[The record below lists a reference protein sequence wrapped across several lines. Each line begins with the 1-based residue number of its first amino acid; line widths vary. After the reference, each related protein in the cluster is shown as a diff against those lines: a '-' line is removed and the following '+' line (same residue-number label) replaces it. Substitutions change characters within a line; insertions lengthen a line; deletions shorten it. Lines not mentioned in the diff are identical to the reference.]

1 MTNMFTRSANTIIV
15 PAAFV
20 EQLMSDDEDLN
31 VTTTPTY
38 ILTSKDVATKFADE
52 VTEKGLSEYYSV
64 TNNLEIVESATK
76 SITNVK
82 EFATTFLII
91 TLIIGGVVLLVI
103 NMINIRERKYEI
115 GVLRTIGMKK
125 ILVVIQFMTELL
137 VVTIFGLL
145 VGAGIGAT
153 CSVKVANNLLQ
164 TEINNATSDQENIKQ
179 NFGNPNDDNQK
190 NHHFDFNAMNG
201 TINIETVDDINAV
214 VDFKVLAQLLAI
226 GIALTI
232 ISSVSASIAIA
243 RFQPL
248 NILKERS

>member
-1 MTNMFTRSANTIIV
+1 
-15 PAAFV
+15 
-20 EQLMSDDEDLN
+20 
-31 VTTTPTY
+31 
-38 ILTSKDVATKFADE
+38 
-52 VTEKGLSEYYSV
+52 
-64 TNNLEIVESATK
+64 
-76 SITNVK
+76 
-82 EFATTFLII
+82 
-91 TLIIGGVVLLVI
+91 
-103 NMINIRERKYEI
+103 
-115 GVLRTIGMKK
+115 
-125 ILVVIQFMTELL
+125 MTELL

-201 TINIETVDDINAV
+201 TINIETVEDINAV

>member
-1 MTNMFTRSANTIIV
+1 MILLKLASLNELEVNDTITLINPNDEDKTYTLTITGIYKENSDTSSDMTNMFSSSANTIIV
-15 PAAFV
+15 PSAFV

-38 ILTSKDVATKFADE
+38 ILTSKDVADKFADE
-52 VTEKGLSEYYSV
+52 VTEKGLNSYYSV
-64 TNNLEIVESATK
+64 TNNLEVVESATK

-179 NFGNPNDDNQK
+179 NFGNPDDSNQK
-190 NHHFDFNAMNG
+190 NHNFDFNTMNG
-201 TINIETVDDINAV
+201 TINI
-214 VDFKVLAQLLAI
+214 
-226 GIALTI
+226 
-232 ISSVSASIAIA
+232 
-243 RFQPL
+243 
-248 NILKERS
+248 